1 MINWSIIH
9 CGADSEAMSLI
20 EMLSRDED
28 LNHDSIRVFIVL
40 KSWQSVSLGLR
51 VSTDLNSFSH
61 STDSIVFFGNFNRFH
76 NASSFRIFDEIGSTI
91 RA

>member
-20 EMLSRDED
+20 EMLSGDED

-40 KSWQSVSLGLR
+40 KS
-51 VSTDLNSFSH
+51 
-61 STDSIVFFGNFNRFH
+61 
-76 NASSFRIFDEIGSTI
+76 
-91 RA
+91 

>member
-9 CGADSEAMSLI
+9 CGADREAMSLI
-20 EMLSRDED
+20 KMLSGDED

-51 VSTDLNSFSH
+51 VSTDLNSLSH
-61 STDSIVFFGNFNRFH
+61 STDSIVFLVI
-76 NASSFRIFDEIGSTI
+76 SIVSTMQVHLEY
-91 RA
+91 